1 MRIQECNPIYV
12 AGWTVT
18 SKLTCG
24 SLQKLQRGSNTRP
37 SRGFKCSFDIKR
49 NWAGPFF
56 IVMIPLGLAIGTVW
70 LTFVTPLGAM
80 QPRVAVTALA
90 YIGMG
95 ATLNNLGDAIS
106 PDVPT

>member
-1 MRIQECNPIYV
+1 
-12 AGWTVT
+12 
-18 SKLTCG
+18 
-24 SLQKLQRGSNTRP
+24 
-37 SRGFKCSFDIKR
+37 
-49 NWAGPFF
+49 
-56 IVMIPLGLAIGTVW
+56 MIPLGLAIGTVW